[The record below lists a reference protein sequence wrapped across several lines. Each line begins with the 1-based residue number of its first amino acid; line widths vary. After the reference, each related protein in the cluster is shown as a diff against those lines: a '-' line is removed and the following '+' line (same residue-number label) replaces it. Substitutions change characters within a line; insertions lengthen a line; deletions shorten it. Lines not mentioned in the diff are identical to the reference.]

1 MLAGIMLARYHARW
15 YHARSMSVPY
25 LSPAPMPGPFPPF
38 APCPQGVLV
47 CQGDTLDGLQ
57 GGSMDE
63 LMARMLKVLREGEDW
78 GPGAVPG
85 RGGGAGAGEL
95 PGSPR

>member
-1 MLAGIMLARYHARW
+1 M
-15 YHARSMSVPY
+15 
-25 LSPAPMPGPFPPF
+25 
-38 APCPQGVLV
+38 

-63 LMARMLKVLREGEDW
+63 LMARMLKMLREGEDW

-85 RGGGAGAGEL
+85 RGGGGGAGEP
-95 PGSPR
+95 PGSG